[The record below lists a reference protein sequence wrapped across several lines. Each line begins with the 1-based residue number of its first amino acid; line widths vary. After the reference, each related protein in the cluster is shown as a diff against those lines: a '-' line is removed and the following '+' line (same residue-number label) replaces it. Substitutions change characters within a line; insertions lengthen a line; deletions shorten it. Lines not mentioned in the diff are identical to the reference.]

1 MQCSGLLAS
10 QLNELLVSCWFA
22 GLFFP
27 VNLSVGIHA
36 EKAPEFKK
44 TFERLV
50 HLLRQDL
57 PAGLDR
63 KCAAAAGL

>member
-1 MQCSGLLAS
+1 M
-10 QLNELLVSCWFA
+10 
-22 GLFFP
+22 
-27 VNLSVGIHA
+27 NLSVDVHA
-36 EKAPEFKK
+36 EKVPEFKK
-44 TFERLV
+44 MFERLV